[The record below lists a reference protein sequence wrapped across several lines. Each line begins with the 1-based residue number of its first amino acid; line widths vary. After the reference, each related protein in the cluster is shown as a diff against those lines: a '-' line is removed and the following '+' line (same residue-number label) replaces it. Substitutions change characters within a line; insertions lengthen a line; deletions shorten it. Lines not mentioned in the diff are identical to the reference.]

1 MALVRVY
8 CGLASAEPT
17 GRPAGA
23 GTGLTAAVVD
33 DAGRLL
39 GVCEI
44 TDDPAGYAQLGA
56 VLAERANGPGSAAI
70 AADSDDH
77 QVTSLLT
84 AAGRPLAIAD
94 DDAVDDFAERFA
106 DDESLEEME
115 SPPAER
121 RAVGLA
127 RALQAGAIFAIGL
140 PVPRDLAPYR
150 PILAAHSALAG
161 GRHSAAAT
169 LREVLRELYPA
180 ALRAFSDPAEPLTLA
195 VLDALPE
202 PGTLSGTVARGRDL
216 PAAAEAVAVRLTA
229 SGVADQARVLEAIT
243 ALRVAIA
250 ETPRRGTINK
260 TLASASADAVRQAVA
275 AVRSCDDGC
284 AALVA
289 TLAARTTL
297 VTAAPRRPIRRATA
311 ETEPTPL
318 RRVTETEPA
327 PVLRVAETEPAA
339 TPAGLHALPLPLP
352 DRSST
357 GRRHRPEPAAAATTP
372 RALTTPPVAPA
383 PVAPPPTA
391 PTPVTTAASVPFAEP
406 AQPVEPAR
414 PQRAASPARPP
425 NAPRRQATPRTPAR
439 SAEPPAAA
447 ATPPAASAPTGASM
461 PSRSPG
467 HAWST
472 GFDGTS
478 RYEQPAASASNGFDS
493 ASRYE
498 QPAASDGPGR
508 YEQPAAS
515 DGPGRYEQPAASDGP
530 GRFQSPAASDGPSRF
545 QSPAASDGPSRFQQP
560 AASNGSDRS
569 SRFQQPAASEGSD
582 GPSRF
587 QPAASNGSD
596 GPSRFQPAASN
607 GSDGPSRFQPAA
619 SNGSDGP
626 SRFQQPAAASGSGGF
641 DSTGRYARPA
651 PTEQAGFDNASRYEQ
666 PAATPQSAPPAAPQS
681 PAAMAMPLPGRP
693 VSASPVNKPI
703 SVPPPPPGITP
714 IPAQRPTVPPAE
726 AGEPFRATLTNAAMN
741 SARAERKRPTVIPPR
756 ANGRGATATP
766 PPAPP
771 QPPVSGFQ
779 ATDLSIPVPAPRP
792 EPGARAN
799 WPLVD
804 NTSDERANGEPRFP
818 DLSELPPS
826 ELDRPTYSPI
836 GDDRVQPP
844 WLADDMPPEPP
855 ILRLV
860 EPPPLADRAL
870 REEAPRENRSRV
882 RDERRT
888 RDDYA
893 ARYDAPPLRLV
904 ETPSDTGSHPQLPIG
919 ISAPPVSNDEGDG
932 DLLIFAAARSAW
944 FTGHPEDEA
953 EDLGWASVAD
963 TGWQAAEK
971 AAQPAVG
978 IETQSGLPRRV
989 PQANLVP
996 GSPLRD
1002 ERPFRIVRDAAS
1014 IAAHTTG
1021 YFRGWR
1027 RGQEIGGYAVGGRP
1041 GRESAG
1047 GWDFSRD
1054 HGGRDESQEYEYR
1067 SARS

>member
-17 GRPAGA
+17 GRPAIA

-39 GVCEI
+39 DVCEI

-56 VLAERANGPGSAAI
+56 RLAERANGPGSAAI

-77 QVTSLLT
+77 EVTSLLS

-115 SPPAER
+115 SPAAER

-127 RALQAGAIFAIGL
+127 RALQAGAIFAVGL
-140 PVPRDLAPYR
+140 PVPRDLVPFR
-150 PILAAHSALAG
+150 PVLAAHSALAG
-161 GRHSAAAT
+161 GRHAAAAT

-180 ALRAFSDPAEPLTLA
+180 ALRAYSDPAEPLALA

-202 PGTLSGTVARGRDL
+202 AGMLSGPTARGRDL
-216 PAAAEAVAVRLTA
+216 PVAAEAVAKRLAAEGAGDLAAVT
-229 SGVADQARVLEAIT
+229 EAIT
-243 ALRVAIA
+243 ALRVAIS
-250 ETPRRGTINK
+250 ETPRRGTVNK
-260 TLASASADAVRQAVA
+260 SLASASAEAVRQAVA
-275 AVRSCDDGC
+275 AVRSCDEGC

-289 TLAARTTL
+289 TLAERTTPL
-297 VTAAPRRPIRRATA
+297 TAVPRRPVRRAAVADT
-311 ETEPTPL
+311 
-318 RRVTETEPA
+318 TET
-327 PVLRVAETEPAA
+327 TEPAA

-352 DRSST
+352 DRST

-383 PVAPPPTA
+383 PVTPPPTA
-391 PTPVTTAASVPFAEP
+391 PTPVSTTAAAPFAEP
-406 AQPVEPAR
+406 ARPAE
-414 PQRAASPARPP
+414 PQRAGNQSRPP
-425 NAPRRQATPRTPAR
+425 NAPRHPAASRSASR
-439 SAEPPAAA
+439 SAEPRTPTRAAEAPRGIPPVRSTEPLTPPRTPRPPAI
-447 ATPPAASAPTGASM
+447 TPPAALANPTPANGTPM

-478 RYEQPAASASNGFDS
+478 RYEPTPTSAPPQPPTPATL
-493 ASRYE
+493 
-498 QPAASDGPGR
+498 QPPT
-508 YEQPAAS
+508 PV
-515 DGPGRYEQPAASDGP
+515 
-530 GRFQSPAASDGPSRF
+530 SPAAS
-545 QSPAASDGPSRFQQP
+545 
-560 AASNGSDRS
+560 
-569 SRFQQPAASEGSD
+569 
-582 GPSRF
+582 
-587 QPAASNGSD
+587 
-596 GPSRFQPAASN
+596 
-607 GSDGPSRFQPAA
+607 
-619 SNGSDGP
+619 
-626 SRFQQPAAASGSGGF
+626 
-641 DSTGRYARPA
+641 T
-651 PTEQAGFDNASRYEQ
+651 T
-666 PAATPQSAPPAAPQS
+666 T
-681 PAAMAMPLPGRP
+681 PLPGRP
-693 VSASPVNKPI
+693 VSAGPANKPV

-714 IPAQRPTVPPAE
+714 IPAQRPTAPTLPTTQRPTTPTTQRPAAPAAQRPSVPPAE
-726 AGEPFRATLTNAAMN
+726 AGEPFRATLTNAAIN

-756 ANGRGATATP
+756 ANGRNAPTP
-766 PPAPP
+766 PPE
-771 QPPVSGFQ
+771 PPVTGFQ
-779 ATDLSIPVPAPRP
+779 ATDLSVPVPAPRP

-804 NTSDERANGEPRFP
+804 NTSDDRANGEPRFP

-826 ELDRPTYSPI
+826 ELDRPTYSPV
-836 GDDRVQPP
+836 GDDRVTPP

-870 REEAPRENRSRV
+870 RDDSPRETRSRS
-882 RDERRT
+882 RAAERSS
-888 RDDYA
+888 DYA
-893 ARYDAPPLRLV
+893 ARYETPPLRLV
-904 ETPSDTGSHPQLPIG
+904 DTTSDTGSHQLPIG
-919 ISAPPVSNDEGDG
+919 ISAPPVSEGEGDG

-944 FTGHPEDEA
+944 FTGHTEEH
-953 EDLGWASVAD
+953 EDLSWSSVAD
-963 TGWQAAEK
+963 TGWRAAEK
-971 AAQPAVG
+971 ASAPSIG
-978 IETQSGLPRRV
+978 LETQSGLPRRV

-996 GSPLRD
+996 GSPLRE
-1002 ERPFRIVRDAAS
+1002 ERPLRIVRDAAS

-1041 GRESAG
+1041 GREAAG